1 MKTYFINPV
10 LNKELKLRFRSGK
23 TFLGILF
30 YLLAL
35 SLLMVA
41 FMYVLRTTS
50 PIGFFKPQESRLMF
64 MFLAFF
70 QLGLVLFITPGLT
83 GGVISSERERQTLSI
98 LLTTTQSSFTIIIG
112 KLLSSV
118 AYLVLLILASLPIYS
133 FVFLYGG
140 ISPTQLVQVFFFSLF
155 TMLVIGSFGVLFST
169 LIRKT
174 IVSMVTTYSVTL
186 FIIGGTVVISLIL
199 FQMANIYSSPVPKNA
214 PSVYFSAMFN
224 PGIVLADIFEPTVSE
239 QIKELTGIK
248 FPIWAAHIISY
259 CFVIALSLT
268 ISVRKLRANMKK
280 GSR

>member
-1 MKTYFINPV
+1 MNPV

-23 TFLGILF
+23 TFIGILF

-35 SLLMVA
+35 TLLMVA
-41 FMYVLRTTS
+41 LMYVLRTSS
-50 PIGFFKPQESRLMF
+50 PNGFFKPQESRLMF
-64 MFLAFF
+64 MFLAFV

-98 LLTTTQSSFTIIIG
+98 LLTTTQSSFTIILG
-112 KLLSSV
+112 KLLSSIS
-118 AYLVLLILASLPIYS
+118 YLVLLILASLPIYS

-140 ISPTQLVQVFFFSLF
+140 ISPTQLTQVFFFSLF

-174 IVSMVTTYSVTL
+174 IVSMVTTYSVAL
-186 FIIGGTVVISLIL
+186 FIVAGTAVISLIL
-199 FQMANIYSSPVPKNA
+199 FQIANIHASATPAKV

-239 QIKELTGIK
+239 QIIELTGIK
-248 FPIWAAHIISY
+248 FPIWAAHLITY
-259 CFVIALSLT
+259 CIVIALSLT
-268 ISVRKLRANMKK
+268 ISVRNLRANMKK
-280 GSR
+280 GS

>member
-1 MKTYFINPV
+1 MNPV

-23 TFLGILF
+23 TFVGILF

-35 SLLMVA
+35 TLLMVA
-41 FMYVLRTTS
+41 LMYVLRTSS
-50 PIGFFKPQESRLMF
+50 PSGFFKPQESRLMF

-98 LLTTTQSSFTIIIG
+98 LLTTTQSSFTIVIG
-112 KLLSSV
+112 KLLSSIS
-118 AYLVLLILASLPIYS
+118 YLVLLILASLPIYS
-133 FVFLYGG
+133 FVFLFGG
-140 ISPTQLVQVFFFSLF
+140 ISPTQLAQVFFFSLF

-174 IVSMVTTYSVTL
+174 IVSMVTTYSVAL
-186 FIIGGTVVISLIL
+186 FIVAGTAVISLIL
-199 FQMANIYSSPVPKNA
+199 FQIADIYAVATPKKV

-239 QIKELTGIK
+239 QIKEITGIK
-248 FPIWAAHIISY
+248 FPIWAAHLITY
-259 CFVIALSLT
+259 CMVIVLSLT
-268 ISVRKLRANMKK
+268 ISVRNLRANMKK
-280 GSR
+280 GS

>member
-1 MKTYFINPV
+1 MKAYFMNPV

-23 TFLGILF
+23 TFVGILF

-35 SLLMVA
+35 TLLMVA
-41 FMYVLRTTS
+41 LMYVLRTSS
-50 PIGFFKPQESRLMF
+50 PNGFFKPQESRLMF
-64 MFLAFF
+64 MLLAFV

-98 LLTTTQSSFTIIIG
+98 LLTTTQSSFTIILG
-112 KLLSSV
+112 KLLSSIS
-118 AYLVLLILASLPIYS
+118 YLVLLILASLPIYS

-140 ISPTQLVQVFFFSLF
+140 ISPTQLTQVFFFSLF

-174 IVSMVTTYSVTL
+174 IVSMVTTYSVAL
-186 FIIGGTVVISLIL
+186 FIVAGTAVISLIL
-199 FQMANIYSSPVPKNA
+199 FQIANIHASATPAKV

-239 QIKELTGIK
+239 QIIELTGIK
-248 FPIWAAHIISY
+248 FPIWAAHLITY
-259 CFVIALSLT
+259 CIVIALSLT
-268 ISVRKLRANMKK
+268 ISVRNLRSNMKK
-280 GSR
+280 GS

>member
-1 MKTYFINPV
+1 MKAYFMNPV

-23 TFLGILF
+23 TFVGILF

-35 SLLMVA
+35 TLLMVA
-41 FMYVLRTTS
+41 LMYVLRTSS
-50 PIGFFKPQESRLMF
+50 PNGFFKPQESRLMF
-64 MFLAFF
+64 MFLAFV

-98 LLTTTQSSFTIIIG
+98 LLTTTQSSFTIILG
-112 KLLSSV
+112 KLLSSIS
-118 AYLVLLILASLPIYS
+118 YLVLLILASLPIYS

-140 ISPTQLVQVFFFSLF
+140 ISPTQLTQVFFFSLF

-174 IVSMVTTYSVTL
+174 IVSMVTTYSVAL
-186 FIIGGTVVISLIL
+186 FIVAGTAVISLIL
-199 FQMANIYSSPVPKNA
+199 FQIANIHASATPAKV

-248 FPIWAAHIISY
+248 FPIWSAHLITY
-259 CFVIALSLT
+259 CIVIALSLT
-268 ISVRKLRANMKK
+268 ISVRNLRANMKK
-280 GSR
+280 GS

>member
-1 MKTYFINPV
+1 MKAYFMNPV

-23 TFLGILF
+23 TFVGILF

-35 SLLMVA
+35 TLLMVA
-41 FMYVLRTTS
+41 LMYVLRTSS
-50 PIGFFKPQESRLMF
+50 PNGFFKPQESRLMF
-64 MFLAFF
+64 MFLAFV

-98 LLTTTQSSFTIIIG
+98 LLTTTQSSFTIILG
-112 KLLSSV
+112 KLLSSIS
-118 AYLVLLILASLPIYS
+118 YLVLLILASLPIYS

-140 ISPTQLVQVFFFSLF
+140 ISPTQLTQVFFFSLF

-174 IVSMVTTYSVTL
+174 IVSMVTTYSVAL
-186 FIIGGTVVISLIL
+186 FIVAGTAVISLIL
-199 FQMANIYSSPVPKNA
+199 FQIANIHAASTPAKV

-239 QIKELTGIK
+239 QIKEVTGIK
-248 FPIWAAHIISY
+248 FPIWAAHLITY
-259 CFVIALSLT
+259 CIVIALSLT
-268 ISVRKLRANMKK
+268 ISVRNLRANMKK
-280 GSR
+280 GS

>member
-1 MKTYFINPV
+1 MNPV

-23 TFLGILF
+23 TFVGILF

-35 SLLMVA
+35 TLLMVA
-41 FMYVLRTTS
+41 LMYVLRTSS
-50 PIGFFKPQESRLMF
+50 PNGFFKPQESRLMF
-64 MFLAFF
+64 MFLAFV

-98 LLTTTQSSFTIIIG
+98 LLTTTQSSFTIILG
-112 KLLSSV
+112 KLLSSIS
-118 AYLVLLILASLPIYS
+118 YLVLLILASLPIYS

-140 ISPTQLVQVFFFSLF
+140 ISPTQLTQVFFFSLF

-174 IVSMVTTYSVTL
+174 IVSMVTTYSVAL
-186 FIIGGTVVISLIL
+186 FIVAGTAVISLIL
-199 FQMANIYSSPVPKNA
+199 FQIANIHASATPAKV

-248 FPIWAAHIISY
+248 FPIWSAHLITY
-259 CFVIALSLT
+259 CIVIALSLT
-268 ISVRKLRANMKK
+268 ISVRNLRANMKK
-280 GSR
+280 GS

>member
-1 MKTYFINPV
+1 MNPV

-23 TFLGILF
+23 TFVGILF

-35 SLLMVA
+35 TLLMVA
-41 FMYVLRTTS
+41 LMYVLRTSS
-50 PIGFFKPQESRLMF
+50 PNGFFKPQESRLMF
-64 MFLAFF
+64 MFLAFV

-98 LLTTTQSSFTIIIG
+98 LLTTTQSSFTIILG
-112 KLLSSV
+112 KLLSSIS
-118 AYLVLLILASLPIYS
+118 YLVLLILASLPIYS

-140 ISPTQLVQVFFFSLF
+140 ISPTQLTQVFFFSLF
-155 TMLVIGSFGVLFST
+155 TMLVIGSIGVLFST

-174 IVSMVTTYSVTL
+174 IVSMVTTYSVAL
-186 FIIGGTVVISLIL
+186 FIVAGTAVISLIL
-199 FQMANIYSSPVPKNA
+199 FQIANIHASATPAKV

-248 FPIWAAHIISY
+248 FPIWAAHLITY
-259 CFVIALSLT
+259 CIVIALSLT
-268 ISVRKLRANMKK
+268 ISVRNLRANMKK
-280 GSR
+280 GS

>member
-1 MKTYFINPV
+1 MNPV

-23 TFLGILF
+23 TFVGILF

-35 SLLMVA
+35 TLLMVA
-41 FMYVLRTTS
+41 LMYVLRTSS
-50 PIGFFKPQESRLMF
+50 PNGFFKPQESRLMF
-64 MFLAFF
+64 MFLAFV

-98 LLTTTQSSFTIIIG
+98 LLTTTQSSFTIILG
-112 KLLSSV
+112 KLLSSIS
-118 AYLVLLILASLPIYS
+118 YLVLLILASLPIYS

-140 ISPTQLVQVFFFSLF
+140 ISPTQLTQVFFFSLF

-174 IVSMVTTYSVTL
+174 IVSMVTTYSVAL
-186 FIIGGTVVISLIL
+186 FIVAGTAVISLIL
-199 FQMANIYSSPVPKNA
+199 FQIANIHASATPAKV

-248 FPIWAAHIISY
+248 FPIWAAHLITY
-259 CFVIALSLT
+259 CIVIALSLT
-268 ISVRKLRANMKK
+268 ISVRNLRANMKK
-280 GSR
+280 GS

>member
-1 MKTYFINPV
+1 MKAYFMNPV

-23 TFLGILF
+23 TFIGILF

-35 SLLMVA
+35 TLLMVA
-41 FMYVLRTTS
+41 LMYVLRTSS
-50 PIGFFKPQESRLMF
+50 PNGFFKPQESRLMF
-64 MFLAFF
+64 MFLAFV

-98 LLTTTQSSFTIIIG
+98 LLTTTQSSFTIILG
-112 KLLSSV
+112 KLLSSIS
-118 AYLVLLILASLPIYS
+118 YLVLLILASLPIYS

-140 ISPTQLVQVFFFSLF
+140 ISPTQLTQVFFFSLF

-174 IVSMVTTYSVTL
+174 IVSMVTTYSVAL
-186 FIIGGTVVISLIL
+186 FIVAGTAVISLIL
-199 FQMANIYSSPVPKNA
+199 FQIANIHASATPAKV

-239 QIKELTGIK
+239 QIIELTGIK
-248 FPIWAAHIISY
+248 FPIWAAHLITY
-259 CFVIALSLT
+259 CIVIALSLT
-268 ISVRKLRANMKK
+268 ISVRNLRANMKK
-280 GSR
+280 GS

>member
-1 MKTYFINPV
+1 LKAYFMNPV

-23 TFLGILF
+23 TFVGILF

-35 SLLMVA
+35 TLLMVA
-41 FMYVLRTTS
+41 LMYVLRTSS
-50 PIGFFKPQESRLMF
+50 PSGFFKPQESRLMF

-98 LLTTTQSSFTIIIG
+98 LLTTTQSSFTIVIG
-112 KLLSSV
+112 KLLSSIS
-118 AYLVLLILASLPIYS
+118 YLVLLILASLPIYS
-133 FVFLYGG
+133 FVFLFGG
-140 ISPTQLVQVFFFSLF
+140 ISPTQLAQVFFFSLF

-174 IVSMVTTYSVTL
+174 IVSMVTTYSVAL
-186 FIIGGTVVISLIL
+186 FIVAGTAVISLIL
-199 FQMANIYSSPVPKNA
+199 FQIADIYAVATPKKV

-239 QIKELTGIK
+239 QIKEITGIK
-248 FPIWAAHIISY
+248 FPIWAAHLITY
-259 CFVIALSLT
+259 CMVIVLSLT
-268 ISVRKLRANMKK
+268 ISVRNLRANMKK
-280 GSR
+280 GS

>member
-1 MKTYFINPV
+1 MKAYFMNPV

-23 TFLGILF
+23 TFVGILF

-35 SLLMVA
+35 TLLMVA
-41 FMYVLRTTS
+41 LMYVLRTSS
-50 PIGFFKPQESRLMF
+50 PNGFFKPQESRLMF
-64 MFLAFF
+64 MFLAFV

-98 LLTTTQSSFTIIIG
+98 LLTTTQSSFTIILG
-112 KLLSSV
+112 KLLSSIS
-118 AYLVLLILASLPIYS
+118 YLVLLILASLPIYS

-140 ISPTQLVQVFFFSLF
+140 ISPTQLTQVFFFSLF

-174 IVSMVTTYSVTL
+174 IVSMVTTYSVAL
-186 FIIGGTVVISLIL
+186 FIVAGTAVISLIL
-199 FQMANIYSSPVPKNA
+199 FQIANIHASATPAKV

-239 QIKELTGIK
+239 QIIELTGIK
-248 FPIWAAHIISY
+248 FPIWAAHLITY
-259 CFVIALSLT
+259 CIVIALSLT
-268 ISVRKLRANMKK
+268 ISVRNLRSNMKK
-280 GSR
+280 GS

>member
-1 MKTYFINPV
+1 MNPV

-23 TFLGILF
+23 TFVGILF

-35 SLLMVA
+35 TLLMVA
-41 FMYVLRTTS
+41 LMYVLRTSS
-50 PIGFFKPQESRLMF
+50 PNGFFKPQESRLMF
-64 MFLAFF
+64 MFLAFV

-98 LLTTTQSSFTIIIG
+98 LLTTTQSSFTIILG
-112 KLLSSV
+112 KLLSSIS
-118 AYLVLLILASLPIYS
+118 YLVLLILASLPIYS

-140 ISPTQLVQVFFFSLF
+140 ISPTQLTQVFFFSLF

-174 IVSMVTTYSVTL
+174 IVSMVTTYSVAL
-186 FIIGGTVVISLIL
+186 FIVAGTAVISLIL
-199 FQMANIYSSPVPKNA
+199 FQIANIHASATPAKV

-239 QIKELTGIK
+239 QIIELTGIK
-248 FPIWAAHIISY
+248 FPIWAAHLITY
-259 CFVIALSLT
+259 CIVIALSLT
-268 ISVRKLRANMKK
+268 ISVRNLRANMKK
-280 GSR
+280 GS

>member
-1 MKTYFINPV
+1 MNPV

-23 TFLGILF
+23 TFIGILF

-35 SLLMVA
+35 TLLMVA
-41 FMYVLRTTS
+41 LMYVLRTSS
-50 PIGFFKPQESRLMF
+50 PNGFFKPQESRLMF
-64 MFLAFF
+64 MFLAFV

-98 LLTTTQSSFTIIIG
+98 LLTTTQSSFTIILG
-112 KLLSSV
+112 KLLSSIS
-118 AYLVLLILASLPIYS
+118 YLVLLILASLPIYS

-140 ISPTQLVQVFFFSLF
+140 ISPTQLTQVFFFSLF

-174 IVSMVTTYSVTL
+174 IVSMVTTYSVAL
-186 FIIGGTVVISLIL
+186 FIVAGTAVISLIL
-199 FQMANIYSSPVPKNA
+199 FQIANIHASATPAKV

-248 FPIWAAHIISY
+248 FPIWAAHLITY
-259 CFVIALSLT
+259 CIVIALSLT
-268 ISVRKLRANMKK
+268 ISVRNLRANMKK
-280 GSR
+280 GS

>member
-1 MKTYFINPV
+1 MNPV

-23 TFLGILF
+23 TFVGILF

-35 SLLMVA
+35 TLLMVA
-41 FMYVLRTTS
+41 LMYVLRTSS
-50 PIGFFKPQESRLMF
+50 PNGFFKPQESRLMF
-64 MFLAFF
+64 MLLAFV

-98 LLTTTQSSFTIIIG
+98 LLTTTQSSFTIILG
-112 KLLSSV
+112 KLLSSIS
-118 AYLVLLILASLPIYS
+118 YLVLLILASLPIYS

-140 ISPTQLVQVFFFSLF
+140 ISPTQLTQVFFFSLF

-174 IVSMVTTYSVTL
+174 IVSMVTTYSVAL
-186 FIIGGTVVISLIL
+186 FIVAGTAVISLIL
-199 FQMANIYSSPVPKNA
+199 FQIANIHASATPAKV

-239 QIKELTGIK
+239 QIIELTGIK
-248 FPIWAAHIISY
+248 FPIWAAHLITY
-259 CFVIALSLT
+259 CIVIALSLT
-268 ISVRKLRANMKK
+268 ISVRNLRSNMKK
-280 GSR
+280 GS